1 MNNPNEGN
9 SLKMILDYI
18 KRIPKVIKFGFTTSC
33 LPFLG
38 CFAIVLVV
46 IILILAITS
55 NVFEWVGSITEESGS
70 LGEILANF
78 FDGNGWQTDK
88 EYRYEQEKKYYEKL
102 SAAYEKYN
110 TDEFDNIKINITL
123 ITATLFYDK
132 MGGQLQDDFVS
143 PSCDPNDDTNDCAVN
158 SDQEIGDFYR
168 NARSYV
174 FTLAK
179 YMVVYNDEEIH
190 CTNYCDPNNP
200 YYPGDSSAA
209 LPEVCTKGYITT
221 TAGTIRMEPDG
232 SKFLEEC
239 ANENLINNGAL
250 SDECESAAAREL
262 AEKPWEWGDKMQ
274 GLFEGYTTRK
284 IYKTYQSNQDAAG
297 NALMYPVCP
306 YDNVTQK
313 ERDEIE
319 NACVN
324 TSLYNSISNLYST
337 YMNSGCET
345 SEKRPSDCDNL
356 QSQMSEKESSLQSNG
371 RFGSFVS
378 IGYHQWNGTTCDFTC
393 PSSFATTGGAEC
405 QQEEEEGYFSVEW
418 KRYQVYYYK
427 LMTPPNTFLN
437 IGRENSFIEDYYA
450 DYISNNPDKREESIV
465 EIVDGIYELLYTV
478 IGSEQYYEQYIA
490 GSGPNGMI
498 DSYIPGDSGPWQTW
512 TQSNQPWSA
521 LPLGASGASVSDAGC
536 LVTSIAIQ
544 IARSGL
550 WQGEFDPGVLVNI
563 LNQTGGFG
571 GDGSLQWGPLRA
583 VLPSGMS
590 MHCDTEKGPVADC
603 VPTID
608 GIKAQIDAGRY
619 VVFRAKVAQHWVAV
633 DYVKDGELYVY
644 DPAFA
649 HTTSLPL
656 SQLASPTE
664 YNGLNNIRYLAFSV
678 SG

>member
-1 MNNPNEGN
+1 
-9 SLKMILDYI
+9 
-18 KRIPKVIKFGFTTSC
+18 
-33 LPFLG
+33 
-38 CFAIVLVV
+38 
-46 IILILAITS
+46 
-55 NVFEWVGSITEESGS
+55 
-70 LGEILANF
+70 
-78 FDGNGWQTDK
+78 
-88 EYRYEQEKKYYEKL
+88 
-102 SAAYEKYN
+102 
-110 TDEFDNIKINITL
+110 
-123 ITATLFYDK
+123 
-132 MGGQLQDDFVS
+132 
-143 PSCDPNDDTNDCAVN
+143 
-158 SDQEIGDFYR
+158 
-168 NARSYV
+168 
-174 FTLAK
+174 
-179 YMVVYNDEEIH
+179 
-190 CTNYCDPNNP
+190 
-200 YYPGDSSAA
+200 
-209 LPEVCTKGYITT
+209 
-221 TAGTIRMEPDG
+221 
-232 SKFLEEC
+232 
-239 ANENLINNGAL
+239 
-250 SDECESAAAREL
+250 
-262 AEKPWEWGDKMQ
+262 
-274 GLFEGYTTRK
+274 
-284 IYKTYQSNQDAAG
+284 
-297 NALMYPVCP
+297 
-306 YDNVTQK
+306 
-313 ERDEIE
+313 
-319 NACVN
+319 
-324 TSLYNSISNLYST
+324 
-337 YMNSGCET
+337 
-345 SEKRPSDCDNL
+345 
-356 QSQMSEKESSLQSNG
+356 
-371 RFGSFVS
+371 
-378 IGYHQWNGTTCDFTC
+378 
-393 PSSFATTGGAEC
+393 
-405 QQEEEEGYFSVEW
+405 
-418 KRYQVYYYK
+418 
-427 LMTPPNTFLN
+427 MTPPNTFLN

-521 LPLGASGASVSDAGC
+521 LPLGASGVSVSDAGC

-571 GDGSLQWGPLRA
+571 GGGSLQWGPLRA
-583 VLPSGMS
+583 ALPSGMS